1 MKKIKR
7 ILSISALLVCGVANT
22 WGQGGQKLTGKILSA
37 TNQPVEG
44 AIVTVLDTMNVTTNK
59 EGAFQFEVKD
69 LSKAGEISVWAP
81 GYFSVK
87 QLIRERSNIVITLI
101 PENQYKYNET
111 MILPFRREGEMQ
123 LEDYTAATNI
133 AKKDFMPGTTKI
145 DRALTGQVAGL
156 QVKRSSG
163 MPGEGSYYNLR
174 GIRTLTGDNAPLIV
188 INGVP
193 HMPDKTPSALI
204 DGFTR
209 DIFQFYHLQDIQNI
223 TILKGAEAAMYGSM
237 GSNGV
242 ILIETDGTASN
253 DLETRVSYYG
263 SYGINWNDKRMPV
276 MGLDDYK
283 QYLADM
289 GMTISKDPQN
299 FYNNFPFMQNP
310 NDPRYNYLYNN
321 NTDWQDLIYK
331 NTASTDHLF
340 RVEGGDNIAKYDL
353 SLGYYRE
360 NGLMDNTS
368 MERFHTLLNANVL
381 VNKQLNIF
389 ATVGLAYMNGHY
401 QMQGMD
407 ITTNP
412 ILAAYARSPF
422 LSPYEKD
429 REGNTLKTYASHFYG
444 RSKSRDYSVSNPLAI
459 VNTLDSRNRQY
470 DLNMKAGI
478 AYNPFRELTLTG
490 TVGLYYN
497 YDNEHLFIPGASEA
511 TIVPLSDKYGLRNNA
526 VSDGVA
532 VTTNFFANL
541 NASYKKTFNYVH
553 QLNAIA
559 GWQLMTTKNE
569 YDAGEGRNTG
579 NDFYQTLGSTID
591 GRRFL
596 GYINNWTNFYGHAD
610 YTYNNMVQAS
620 VNIAVDAASSTGTDV
635 ARFYTY
641 PSVGVTLLGKGW
653 KPLLDATWLNKLNVR
668 AEYGLTG
675 NSRFSSQMGGYYYS
689 TVPYMQLSTIVRSNI
704 PNVSLK
710 PEKNASL
717 NLGLDLSVLNNRLN
731 VSFDYY
737 NNQISDMISAMPLSS
752 VYGSV
757 PYYANVGKLENTGI
771 ELSVQASLV
780 RTRNFEWI
788 VGGNI
793 TRSRDKIKSL
803 GGEEQIVLSYDN
815 GVQMVN
821 RVGESPYQFYGYQ
834 ADGVYSTQAEADA
847 ANLSNR
853 TGRRYNAG
861 DVRFVD
867 QNGDNRIDDKDRV
880 LLGSAAP
887 SYFGGF
893 YTQLKYKG
901 FALSAEFSYSK
912 DNIAYNAVRQQL
924 EAVSTTNNQS
934 IAAVNRW
941 TVEGQKTDMP
951 KATWKDPVGNSYF
964 SSRWMEDA
972 SYLRMKNVTLS
983 YTFSKTLW
991 NFFRSGT
998 IYVTGENLLTFTDY
1012 LGMDPEFSYS
1022 YAENMQGFDNA
1033 KLMQPKTVKM
1043 GVNLK
1048 F

>member
-532 VTTNFFANL
+532 VTTNL

-596 GYINNWTNFYGHAD
+596 GYINSWNWTNFYGHAD

-867 QNGDNRIDDKDRV
+867 QNGDNRIDDKDRI

>member
-1 MKKIKR
+1 M
-7 ILSISALLVCGVANT
+7 
-22 WGQGGQKLTGKILSA
+22 
-37 TNQPVEG
+37 
-44 AIVTVLDTMNVTTNK
+44 
-59 EGAFQFEVKD
+59 
-69 LSKAGEISVWAP
+69 
-81 GYFSVK
+81 
-87 QLIRERSNIVITLI
+87 
-101 PENQYKYNET
+101 
-111 MILPFRREGEMQ
+111 
-123 LEDYTAATNI
+123 
-133 AKKDFMPGTTKI
+133 
-145 DRALTGQVAGL
+145 
-156 QVKRSSG
+156 
-163 MPGEGSYYNLR
+163 
-174 GIRTLTGDNAPLIV
+174 
-188 INGVP
+188 
-193 HMPDKTPSALI
+193 
-204 DGFTR
+204 
-209 DIFQFYHLQDIQNI
+209 
-223 TILKGAEAAMYGSM
+223 
-237 GSNGV
+237 
-242 ILIETDGTASN
+242 
-253 DLETRVSYYG
+253 
-263 SYGINWNDKRMPV
+263 
-276 MGLDDYK
+276 
-283 QYLADM
+283 
-289 GMTISKDPQN
+289 
-299 FYNNFPFMQNP
+299 
-310 NDPRYNYLYNN
+310 
-321 NTDWQDLIYK
+321 
-331 NTASTDHLF
+331 
-340 RVEGGDNIAKYDL
+340 
-353 SLGYYRE
+353 
-360 NGLMDNTS
+360 
-368 MERFHTLLNANVL
+368 
-381 VNKQLNIF
+381 
-389 ATVGLAYMNGHY
+389 
-401 QMQGMD
+401 
-407 ITTNP
+407 
-412 ILAAYARSPF
+412 
-422 LSPYEKD
+422 
-429 REGNTLKTYASHFYG
+429 
-444 RSKSRDYSVSNPLAI
+444 
-459 VNTLDSRNRQY
+459 
-470 DLNMKAGI
+470 
-478 AYNPFRELTLTG
+478 
-490 TVGLYYN
+490 
-497 YDNEHLFIPGASEA
+497 
-511 TIVPLSDKYGLRNNA
+511 
-526 VSDGVA
+526 
-532 VTTNFFANL
+532 
-541 NASYKKTFNYVH
+541 
-553 QLNAIA
+553 
-559 GWQLMTTKNE
+559 
-569 YDAGEGRNTG
+569 
-579 NDFYQTLGSTID
+579 
-591 GRRFL
+591 
-596 GYINNWTNFYGHAD
+596 
-610 YTYNNMVQAS
+610 
-620 VNIAVDAASSTGTDV
+620 
-635 ARFYTY
+635 
-641 PSVGVTLLGKGW
+641 LGKGW

-867 QNGDNRIDDKDRV
+867 QNGDNRIDDKDRI

-1012 LGMDPEFSYS
+1012 LEWTLNSLILMLRICKVLI
-1022 YAENMQGFDNA
+1022 MQS
-1033 KLMQPKTVKM
+1033 
-1043 GVNLK
+1043 
-1048 F
+1048 